1 MSGRRIGS
9 LRPSPLA
16 GVAVKALV
24 LPSASRRR
32 PRLAPCGTAIASVLS
47 ALMLL
52 NACRDRAAPAAPARP
67 VVAATVHSATVGA
80 MAATTVPGEVA
91 ARFST
96 PLSFRVGGKLI
107 ERRVHL
113 GDAVHAGQI
122 VAQLDPAD
130 ARKNAASAAAQ
141 LRAAEHRLLFARQ
154 QLERDRA
161 QAQSNLISQ
170 LQLEQTEDN
179 HAAALAQRDVAAQ
192 QAALAKD
199 QLGYTTLVADHEGVI
214 TQELADT
221 GQNLSAGQAVYQ
233 LAWSGARDVI
243 CDLPERTLA
252 FIGLG
257 AKASVT
263 LAALPGQAFTATLR
277 ELAPCADPA
286 SRTYRAKLT
295 LELPHGGADTVRLGM
310 TARVAFQPDATR
322 AALNHDIVLPAT
334 ALFHQ
339 NERPAVWV
347 IRANAA
353 SRDAGQPRDAH
364 KQDVGTLELRP
375 VTVSHYT
382 KRSVVVSA
390 GLTDGERV
398 VLRGVHTVSAGEQVK
413 PVAPLHPEDFAL

>member
-1 MSGRRIGS
+1 M
-9 LRPSPLA
+9 
-16 GVAVKALV
+16 KALV
-24 LPSASRRR
+24 LHSASRRR
-32 PRLAPCGTAIASVLS
+32 PRLVPCGTAIAS
-47 ALMLL
+47 ALGALVLL
-52 NACRDRAAPAAPARP
+52 NACRDHAEPAAPARP
-67 VVAATVHSATVGA
+67 VVAATVHSTTAGTV
-80 MAATTVPGEVA
+80 AATTVPGEVA

-113 GDAVHAGQI
+113 GDTVRAGQI

-130 ARKNAASAAAQ
+130 ARKHAARAAAQ
-141 LRAAEHRLLFARQ
+141 LSAAEHRLLFARQ

-161 QAQSNLISQ
+161 QAQSNLISK

-179 HAAALAQRDVAAQ
+179 HAAALAQRDAAAQ

-199 QLGYTTLVADHEGVI
+199 QLGYTTLTADHAGVI

-233 LAWSGARDVI
+233 LAWSGALDVI

-252 FIGLG
+252 FIGPG

-277 ELAPCADPA
+277 ELAPSADPA

-295 LELPHGGADTVRLGM
+295 LALPRGGADTVRLGM
-310 TARVAFQPDATR
+310 TARVAFQPDAAR
-322 AALNHDIVLPAT
+322 AVNHDIVLPAT

-382 KRSVVVSA
+382 ERTVVVSA

-398 VLRGVHTVSAGEQVK
+398 MLRGVHTVSAGEQVK

>member
-1 MSGRRIGS
+1 M
-9 LRPSPLA
+9 
-16 GVAVKALV
+16 KALV
-24 LPSASRRR
+24 LLRSAPRRR
-32 PRLAPCGTAIASVLS
+32 ARLAPCNTAVAS
-47 ALMLL
+47 ALVALVLL
-52 NACRDRAAPAAPARP
+52 NACRDRVAPDVPARP
-67 VVAATVHSATVGA
+67 VVAATVHSAIA
-80 MAATTVPGEVA
+80 SAAAVTTVPGEVA

-96 PLSFRVGGKLI
+96 PLSFRVSGKLI

-113 GDAVHAGQI
+113 GEAVRAGQI
-122 VAQLDPAD
+122 IAQLDPAD

-141 LRAAEHRLLFARQ
+141 LSAAEHRLLFARQ

-161 QAQSNLISQ
+161 QAQSNLISK

-179 HAAALAQRDVAAQ
+179 HAAALAQRDAAAQ

-199 QLGYTTLVADHEGVI
+199 QLDYTTLAADHAGVI

-233 LAWSGARDVI
+233 LAWSDALDVI

-252 FIGLG
+252 FIGPG

-263 LAALPGQAFTATLR
+263 LTALPEQALTATLR
-277 ELAPCADPA
+277 ELAPSADPA

-295 LELPHGGADTVRLGM
+295 LDLPRGSADTVRLGM
-310 TARVAFQPDATR
+310 TARVAFQPDAAR
-322 AALNHDIVLPAT
+322 AVNHDIVLPAT

-353 SRDAGQPRDAH
+353 SRDTGQSRDAR

-382 KRSVVVSA
+382 ERTVVVSA

-413 PVAPLHPEDFAL
+413 PVAPLHPEDFSL

>member
-1 MSGRRIGS
+1 M
-9 LRPSPLA
+9 
-16 GVAVKALV
+16 KALV
-24 LPSASRRR
+24 LHSAPRRR
-32 PRLAPCGTAIASVLS
+32 PRLAPCTTAVAS
-47 ALMLL
+47 ALGALVLL
-52 NACRDRAAPAAPARP
+52 NACRDRAAPATPARP
-67 VVAATVHSATVGA
+67 VVAATVHSATAGTV
-80 MAATTVPGEVA
+80 AAATVPGEVA

-96 PLSFRVGGKLI
+96 PLSFRVSGKLI
-107 ERRVHL
+107 ERRAHL
-113 GDAVHAGQI
+113 GDAVRAGQI

-141 LRAAEHRLLFARQ
+141 LSAAEHRLLFARQ
-154 QLERDRA
+154 QLKRDRA
-161 QAQSNLISQ
+161 QAQLNLISK

-179 HAAALAQRDVAAQ
+179 HAAALAQRDAAAQ
-192 QAALAKD
+192 QAALAKN
-199 QLGYTTLVADHEGVI
+199 QLGYTTLAADHEGVI

-233 LAWSGARDVI
+233 LAWSGALDVI

-252 FIGLG
+252 FVGPG
-257 AKASVT
+257 AKARVT
-263 LAALPGQAFTATLR
+263 LATLPGQAFTATLR
-277 ELAPCADPA
+277 ELAPSADPA

-295 LELPHGGADTVRLGM
+295 LELPRGGADTVRLGM
-310 TARVAFQPDATR
+310 TARVAFQPHATR
-322 AALNHDIVLPAT
+322 AVNHDIVLPAT

-353 SRDAGQPRDAH
+353 SRDAGQPRDAR

-382 KRSVVVSA
+382 ERTVVVSA